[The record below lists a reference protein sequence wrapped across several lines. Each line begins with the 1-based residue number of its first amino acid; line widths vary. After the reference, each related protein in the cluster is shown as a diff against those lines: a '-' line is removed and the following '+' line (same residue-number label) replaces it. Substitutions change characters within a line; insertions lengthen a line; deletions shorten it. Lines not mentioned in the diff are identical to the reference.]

1 MLDEKK
7 IKESKKRVEDLL
19 HKGDLIREKE
29 GRFVEFFLKNSTNSF
44 DSARLLFKVSTNQEL
59 RKATGFLNF
68 NGFLWVINACYYSMF
83 YMARALLESQGI
95 KIKTDYSVH
104 IITFDALIYYFHLT
118 GKIEKSVIEEL
129 QEAGEE
135 VAETLSKEKAKI
147 LLEDYY
153 NERDKRSRFTY
164 EMGEIA
170 LQNKAST
177 SMARAKRFN
186 EALRLILDK

>member
-1 MLDEKK
+1 M
-7 IKESKKRVEDLL
+7 
-19 HKGDLIREKE
+19 
-29 GRFVEFFLKNSTNSF
+29 
-44 DSARLLFKVSTNQEL
+44 
-59 RKATGFLNF
+59 
-68 NGFLWVINACYYSMF
+68 
-83 YMARALLESQGI
+83 
-95 KIKTDYSVH
+95 
-104 IITFDALIYYFHLT
+104 
-118 GKIEKSVIEEL
+118 
-129 QEAGEE
+129 
-135 VAETLSKEKAKI
+135 AETLSKEKAKI